1 MVDTG
6 FDEERIFESR
16 EFQLSMELLEDP
28 KLKNDEMY
36 EKLIRRLAAFY
47 LNTQKIRIN
56 GGLTEK

>member
-1 MVDTG
+1 
-6 FDEERIFESR
+6 
-16 EFQLSMELLEDP
+16 MELLEDP